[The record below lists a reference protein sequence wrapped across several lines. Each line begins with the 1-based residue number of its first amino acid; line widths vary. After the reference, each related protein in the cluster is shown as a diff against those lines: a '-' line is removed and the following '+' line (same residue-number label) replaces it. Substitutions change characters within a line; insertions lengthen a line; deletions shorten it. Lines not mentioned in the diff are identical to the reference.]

1 MIKVEHITYSYKKN
15 CPILND
21 LSFELED
28 GITFLIGENGSGKS
42 TLLKAL
48 ASILPTS
55 GSITID
61 GIKNDTSEYNSV
73 ISYLPQDF
81 DIYPNLKVKDILY
94 FVASLKG
101 EKTIDAKREIDN
113 ITGLLNLES
122 ILNKIFK
129 KCSGGMKRRVAIATA
144 LIGNPKFVILDEPTV
159 GIDPKERI
167 AFYKT
172 TKSCFEH
179 KSVIISTH
187 ILDDIEIL
195 ADNVLMLSG
204 GKITFN
210 GRFNDFRNSLNNRL
224 FKITAQS
231 SSINHFGDCKIL
243 STEKVGEDIIYTV
256 VGNSEAMPT
265 SAIPIQPTLEDV
277 WLYYQGDLDNV
288 EQKN

>member
-1 MIKVEHITYSYKKN
+1 MERIITMIKVEHITYSYKKN

-48 ASILPTS
+48 ASILPVS
-55 GSITID
+55 GCVTINN
-61 GIKNDTSEYNSV
+61 IRNSTSEYSSM

-94 FVASLKG
+94 FVASLK
-101 EKTIDAKREIDN
+101 KINAANAKREIED

-122 ILNKIFK
+122 ILNKTFA

-144 LIGNPKFVILDEPTV
+144 LIGNPNFVIMDEPTA

-210 GRFNDFRNSLNNRL
+210 GRFSDFRNSLNNRL
-224 FKITAQS
+224 FMITGQNLS
-231 SSINHFGDCKIL
+231 LNDIRGCKIL
-243 STEKVGEDIIYTV
+243 SSEKVGEDITYKV
-256 VGNSEAMPT
+256 VGSTETMPN
-265 SAIPIQPTLEDV
+265 SAIPIQPTIQDV
-277 WLYYQGDLDNV
+277 WLYYQ
-288 EQKN
+288 EI